1 MKITK
6 NEEKETGIEE
16 DCSTEWDREH
26 SLLGVRIAVQL
37 VSSLTRLALTKEEN
51 KLLFICSEAVE
62 SNLVRLVTSRTVMI
76 HSTVSVL

>member
-51 KLLFICSEAVE
+51 KLLF
-62 SNLVRLVTSRTVMI
+62 M
-76 HSTVSVL
+76 

>member
-26 SLLGVRIAVQL
+26 SLLG
-37 VSSLTRLALTKEEN
+37 
-51 KLLFICSEAVE
+51 
-62 SNLVRLVTSRTVMI
+62 
-76 HSTVSVL
+76 